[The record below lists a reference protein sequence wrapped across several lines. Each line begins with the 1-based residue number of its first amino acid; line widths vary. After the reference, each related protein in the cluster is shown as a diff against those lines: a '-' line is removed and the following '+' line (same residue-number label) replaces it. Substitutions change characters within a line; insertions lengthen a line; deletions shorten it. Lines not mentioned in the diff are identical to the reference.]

1 MPANLPPEYLEAE
14 KKYRQA
20 ATIPEKIKFL
30 ELMLSVMPKHK
41 GTDRL
46 RAELRKKLA
55 RLEEEAERKLATS
68 KRGGLQYSVKKEGAG
83 QVALAG
89 LPNVG
94 KSQIVASLT
103 TAKTEVADYPYTTK
117 LPIPGMMKF
126 ENIQIQLID
135 LPPLMMEE
143 NQAWLAHILRSADLV
158 LMVVE
163 LQDDPVGQAEILFEE
178 LEKMRIKPL
187 LPDQNRDSDIRVWFK
202 KVMIVGTKR
211 DLPGAEE
218 NLRELEARFSPQF
231 KVIGVSAVS
240 GQGLEELRR
249 EIFYSLEVIRVY
261 TKAPGEKPDFT
272 EPVVLKKGSTVLDVA
287 ETIHKDFAYKLK
299 YAQVWGSGKFSG
311 QRVSR
316 DHQLQDG
323 DVVELH
329 I

>member
-1 MPANLPPEYLEAE
+1 VPANLPPEYLEAE

-20 ATIPEKIKFL
+20 ATIPEKIRYL

-83 QVALAG
+83 QAVLTG

-94 KSQIVASLT
+94 KSQIVAALT
-103 TAKTEVADYPYTTK
+103 TARTEVADYPYTTK

-126 ENIQIQLID
+126 ENIQIQLVD

-143 NQAWLAHILRSADLV
+143 NQAWLAHILRNADLV
-158 LMVVE
+158 LLVLD
-163 LQDDPVGQAEILFEE
+163 LQDDPVGQAEIVLEE

-187 LPDQNRDSDIRVWFK
+187 LPGQAQDSEARVWYK
-202 KVMIVGTKR
+202 KMMLVGTKR

-231 KVIGVSAVS
+231 KVLGVSGLS

-249 EIFYSLEVIRVY
+249 EIFHSLDIIRVY
-261 TKAPGEKPDFT
+261 TKAPGEKPDFE

-299 YAQVWGSGKFSG
+299 YAQIWGSSRFGG
-311 QRVSR
+311 QRVKR
-316 DHQLQDG
+316 DYQLQDG